1 MEYVERRVINKA
13 LKLVDYFKV
22 PAVKSRNLSQTSEKR
37 LKVLNV
43 LTELYRDDNCVLQES
58 D

>member
-1 MEYVERRVINKA
+1 MEYVEKRVINKA

-37 LKVLNV
+37 LKVLNL